1 MDEERL
7 GRSLFLLQLLYR
19 LTTLMKADS
28 VETAATKTK
37 PVLVHAGGL
46 PYGKPLRVYV
56 PEAATL
62 VARLLFIKIDNVFIT
77 RESCENFTHS
87 LHLTT
92 KET

>member
-37 PVLVHAGGL
+37 PVLVHLRGL
-46 PYGKPLRVYV
+46 PYGKP
-56 PEAATL
+56 
-62 VARLLFIKIDNVFIT
+62 RL
-77 RESCENFTHS
+77 
-87 LHLTT
+87 
-92 KET
+92 